1 MISLIG
7 REPKLLEDIKAYN
20 NSYALA
26 KIVSLWRARFPVP
39 TQFPTMEE
47 KQWCAQ
53 RLLSPAAL
61 REIEIEAISWVQKL
75 DACNQGMEVCYVDR
89 GLTEMR
95 YPATDEQLEA
105 FFEQHEY
112 DFSKS
117 PKDHDE
123 IWT

>member
-47 KQWCAQ
+47 K
-53 RLLSPAAL
+53 
-61 REIEIEAISWVQKL
+61 
-75 DACNQGMEVCYVDR
+75 
-89 GLTEMR
+89 
-95 YPATDEQLEA
+95 
-105 FFEQHEY
+105 
-112 DFSKS
+112 
-117 PKDHDE
+117 
-123 IWT
+123 